1 MSLIIIKSSL
11 TLHTFLSVVFPHI
24 GEGKWANEQ
33 VSAFQW
39 LRLQLYWAT
48 QIVEKYINCDV
59 LPWFHCDCDQ
69 WPVISPHY
77 YEWSWCSVNSR
88 LGWTSSTDRG
98 WKVFG
103 SIIIQTKKRIQEYQN
118 LQSVLTSYMKEMLE
132 KFKNLFFI
140 KGRKIL
146 EVKAN
151 TEHFTWNY
159 YW

>member
-1 MSLIIIKSSL
+1 MSDHGAVSTAGWAGQAVL
-11 TLHTFLSVVFPHI
+11 T
-24 GEGKWANEQ
+24 G
-33 VSAFQW
+33 
-39 LRLQLYWAT
+39 
-48 QIVEKYINCDV
+48 
-59 LPWFHCDCDQ
+59 
-69 WPVISPHY
+69 
-77 YEWSWCSVNSR
+77 
-88 LGWTSSTDRG
+88 G

-151 TEHFTWNY
+151 TEHFT
-159 YW
+159 